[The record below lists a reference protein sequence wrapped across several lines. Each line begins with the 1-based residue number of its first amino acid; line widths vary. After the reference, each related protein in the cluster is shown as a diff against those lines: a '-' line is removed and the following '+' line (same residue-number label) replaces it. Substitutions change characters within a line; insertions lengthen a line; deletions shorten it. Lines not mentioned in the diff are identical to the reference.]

1 MWNLHVNNGS
11 RPRSFTTPQDCCL
24 LSYPDCVSIQS
35 SFRELRDTLFV
46 TITYELRIKL
56 IGTDQKTCYES
67 HILQGFGVNY
77 SKQLTLAWIL

>member
-1 MWNLHVNNGS
+1 MLTMGLGLEASQLLKIVA
-11 RPRSFTTPQDCCL
+11 FCL
-24 LSYPDCVSIQS
+24 IQTVYSIQS
-35 SFRELRDTLFV
+35 SFRELRDTLFI